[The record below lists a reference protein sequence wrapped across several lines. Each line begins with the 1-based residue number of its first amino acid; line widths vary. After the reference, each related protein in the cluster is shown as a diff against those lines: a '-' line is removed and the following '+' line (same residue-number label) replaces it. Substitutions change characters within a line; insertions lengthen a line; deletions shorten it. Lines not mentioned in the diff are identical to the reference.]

1 MMVVAMDWMM
11 HARENKTDLNLAI
24 ETIVDAWMQ
33 FNGNDI
39 YCQLEAYKTKTLMR
53 DIP

>member
-1 MMVVAMDWMM
+1 METSRSKRRKLVNMMVVAMDWMM

-39 YCQLEAYKTKTLMR
+39 YC
-53 DIP
+53 